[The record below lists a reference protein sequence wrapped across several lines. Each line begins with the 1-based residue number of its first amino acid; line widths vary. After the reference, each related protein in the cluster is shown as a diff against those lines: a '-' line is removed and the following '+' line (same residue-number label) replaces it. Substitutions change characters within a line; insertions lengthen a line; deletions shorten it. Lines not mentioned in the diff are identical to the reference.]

1 MKKTKENGVI
11 RIIGDIAGYVGVIS
25 THQSVN
31 AINVFSD
38 AYYLERYKDCIFI
51 YPTKGKYFKY
61 LQAFRASIKVTK
73 IIMTLN
79 DVEIRK
85 GQLKIKQLEKVIEE
99 IRKGQLKIKQLEKVI
114 EESTKAIEETTVKI
128 QELEGFENIMSEDK
142 NDK

>member
-99 IRKGQLKIKQLEKVI
+99 
-114 EESTKAIEETTVKI
+114 STKAIEETTVKI